1 VNIGQ
6 FHHIN
11 RVARPRGSPR
21 NLLKFKPL
29 PTAVSHVPTRRRSK
43 IGGIYRRANNESSG
57 AAVDV
62 VRY

>member
-1 VNIGQ
+1 MLSHRPFHSGTMDRDLRSSEPDDAVNIGQ

-29 PTAVSHVPTRRRSK
+29 PT
-43 IGGIYRRANNESSG
+43 
-57 AAVDV
+57 
-62 VRY
+62 